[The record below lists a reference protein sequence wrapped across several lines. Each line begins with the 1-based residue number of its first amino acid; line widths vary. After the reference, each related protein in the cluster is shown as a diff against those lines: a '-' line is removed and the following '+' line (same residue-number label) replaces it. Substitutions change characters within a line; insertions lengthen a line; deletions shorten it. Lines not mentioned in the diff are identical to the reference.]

1 MQGSTSTLTLGRT
14 VKCEDTHEKHTV
26 KCTMESYARG
36 IARAFKDK
44 PPVSFERNLLKIAC
58 VDASKVEDV
67 RQGMCSCTGRYVRV
81 RREEKYH
88 PVKMITD
95 RLTSAEAGR

>member
-1 MQGSTSTLTLGRT
+1 MQGSTGTLQLGRT

-44 PPVSFERNLLKIAC
+44 PPVSFERNPLLKIAC
-58 VDASKVEDV
+58 EDASKVEDV
-67 RQGMCSCTGRYVRV
+67 RACVHALEDMCEFAKKKNTIRS
-81 RREEKYH
+81 K
-88 PVKMITD
+88 
-95 RLTSAEAGR
+95 

>member
-1 MQGSTSTLTLGRT
+1 MQGSTSTLKLGST

-26 KCTMESYARG
+26 ECTMESYARG

-58 VDASKVEDV
+58 VDASKVEKV
-67 RQGMCSCTGRYVRV
+67 RTCVHALEEMCVFA
-81 RREEKYH
+81 EK
-88 PVKMITD
+88 KNTI
-95 RLTSAEAGR
+95 RSK